1 MMHKADEIKEY
12 PQTCIDGMW
21 VKARPIN
28 YKSLK
33 SRIKAALEVLKGN
46 ADAVKFYKQ

>member
-1 MMHKADEIKEY
+1 MIHKADEIKEY
-12 PQTCIDGMW
+12 PQTYIDGMW

-28 YKSLK
+28 YKYLRL
-33 SRIKAALEVLKGN
+33 RIKSAIEVLKGN